1 MKIWL
6 IAFIQLSQNS
16 LMRLFFHFIYQM
28 SSAHVSLILFI
39 KKFCRLQHQVY
50 THSKYIV
57 LQWYL
62 CYYNSRGEVPFQP
75 WFTQQ
80 KWKVS
85 FVPWNPIPDGLQRWE
100 KHTKKYRNIVL
111 HTGPPLP
118 MYLLPTKIRYQTR
131 IIHLVGYKIK
141 DFTSTPSQH
150 SIKNQKIP
158 DLCGA

>member
-1 MKIWL
+1 MKLMKIWL

-62 CYYNSRGEVPFQP
+62 CYYNSRGGTLSAMVYA
-75 WFTQQ
+75 T
-80 KWKVS
+80 KVKS
-85 FVPWNPIPDGLQRWE
+85 VFCSMKSHTRWT
-100 KHTKKYRNIVL
+100 TKMRET
-111 HTGPPLP
+111 H
-118 MYLLPTKIRYQTR
+118 
-131 IIHLVGYKIK
+131 
-141 DFTSTPSQH
+141 
-150 SIKNQKIP
+150 QKIP
-158 DLCGA
+158 QYSATYRTSPSYVLTTYQD